1 MRTKLRF
8 CLFALLALIGGLSVY
23 AQTDVPVVKSLG
35 EALQQEGNCDLVI
48 DEGGTYQLQIIYYDS
63 KWNEAILWDGTVGT
77 KMEFGEYLT
86 DGGVK
91 KLIKSGT
98 LHLGSNPMT
107 GGKQLIA
114 ASPCMLELSADFV
127 APKEISNPADMKSYD
142 FVKIKGTLSED
153 GTILAAENGSIEL
166 GGGYGFTPDMSQ
178 YGGKHGYFTGI
189 KDPFYGL
196 KLYPEMFF
204 TDGNPSSDRI
214 DTFAK
219 LKAITSDG
227 MVHFYIPQGTMI
239 IHSKKQS
246 WGSTD
251 IYLWDGKDG
260 LNINGSDVDKDFFKN
275 GETTAEPGQLISGDF
290 NAKLFSEGYYFYYD
304 AKSYAGTSA
313 NITFGNKQTLAPLEL
328 KASELN
334 AEIGS
339 KKYDYA
345 YVKIYGTFYPRSR
358 FAGDDGVI
366 MNIADETDKNLDFEK
381 YAGQKGWITAI
392 AKKDNW
398 SNTFRLLVT
407 QEDYFVS
414 DGMADVTKIVWD
426 ATTDNV
432 VDKDIP
438 LADVT
443 IKNMNLKANTYR
455 AMALPFSLNEEKVK
469 TVFGEGA
476 KVYEFS
482 NYDCS
487 ETNDSIFLKETKQ
500 ISNGSKVIVKVMTDA
515 NDLVATGIE
524 INKFSPFESTLYKKN
539 WNNPTDKEIRYNA
552 GYSPKAVADIQ
563 NGYRIKEDGTLEV
576 LTDKINAFEV
586 YMTIANPNAPVLI
599 DNGKLLGTTEEP
611 VDPNAIDT
619 FEELKAI
626 NTSGMVPFIIPK
638 GTRVLYAQMGNDID
652 SPYLYLWDGKDGVFI
667 TGADV
672 KASIFKNGDVTIE
685 PGQLVTG
692 TLTCMFFGENNYF
705 YYNKSYYPDSEDNLT
720 FGAKGDLVPL
730 ELTGQEMA
738 DKIKTK
744 QYLSSYVQ
752 LHGTFDGNKKFVTDD
767 GISMTIDDIF
777 RTGFKVDPY
786 VNHKGTIKGISSVL
800 TEEYRIYPLSAEAF
814 TDEGMADA
822 EEIVYDA
829 TKENVIDKDIPLANV
844 TINNVAYKGNR
855 YSTIC
860 LPFSLNKAGVV
871 KIFGTGTQIFY
882 TDTYRS
888 MADADTVFFSKSS
901 SAEIRAGGVYVIK
914 PAKDVSTI
922 TAEKVSIQGSAPH
935 ESTFWKD
942 ETSVNEKNI
951 RLVGFYSPVA
961 LDNIANSYLFN
972 EDGKLI
978 DAAHATANAF
988 TCHVVSDK
996 ELKKFT
1002 AFIEKEMVTDGIE
1015 TVTFDLEQEGR
1026 IYNINGMYVGDTF
1039 KDLPKGIYIRNGK
1052 KVVLN

>member
-23 AQTDVPVVKSLG
+23 AQTGTPVVKSLG
-35 EALQQEGNCDLVI
+35 EVLQQTGNCDLVI
-48 DEGGTYQLQIIYYDS
+48 EEGGTYQLQIIHYDS
-63 KWNEAILWDGTVGT
+63 EWNEAILWDGTNGT
-77 KMEFGEYLT
+77 KIEFGSYLT
-86 DGGVK
+86 GGGLK

-98 LHLGSNPMT
+98 LHIGTNPMT

-114 ASPCMLELSADFV
+114 ASPCVLEQSADFI
-127 APKEISNPADMKSYD
+127 AQKEITNPGDIKYYD

-153 GTILAAENGSIEL
+153 GTTLAAENGSITL
-166 GGGYGFTPDMSQ
+166 SGGYGFNPDMSQ

-189 KDPFYGL
+189 KDPFYGF

-204 TDGNPSSDRI
+204 SDENNTGDRI
-214 DTFAK
+214 DTFEK
-219 LKAITSDG
+219 LKAINDND
-227 MVHFYIPQGTMI
+227 MVHFYIPEGTMI

-251 IYLWDGKDG
+251 VYLWDGKDG
-260 LNINGSDVDKDFFKN
+260 LNINGNDVEKDFLKN
-275 GETTAEPGQLISGDF
+275 GEVTVEPGQLITGDF
-290 NAKLFSEGYYFYYD
+290 NSKLFGYSYYFYHD
-304 AKSYAGTSA
+304 ATAYAGTTA
-313 NITFGNKQTLAPLEL
+313 NITLGEKMVPVPLDL
-328 KASELN
+328 KASEVN
-334 AEIGS
+334 AEVAS

-345 YVKIYGTFYPRSR
+345 YVKIYGTIYPGKR

-366 MNIADETDKNLDFEK
+366 MELFDDTNKSLDLAKF
-381 YAGQKGWITAI
+381 AGQKGWITAI
-392 AKKDNW
+392 TKKQSW
-398 SNTFRLLVT
+398 SNKFMLLIT

-414 DGMADVTKIVWD
+414 DGIADATEVVYD

-432 VDKDIP
+432 IDKDIP
-438 LADVT
+438 LANVT

-455 AMALPFSLNEEKVK
+455 AIALPFSLSAEQVK

-476 KVYEFS
+476 KIYEPKVY
-482 NYDCS
+482 NCS
-487 ETNDSIFLKETKQ
+487 ATNDSIFLGEATQ
-500 ISNGSKVIVKVMTDA
+500 IRYGYKYIVKVMTDA
-515 NDLVATGIE
+515 ADLVVKGIE
-524 INKFSPFESTLYKKN
+524 INSYPPYNSYLYMKD
-539 WNNPTDKEIRYNA
+539 WNNPISKDIYYGA
-552 GYSPKAVADIQ
+552 SYSPKAAADLQ
-563 NGYRIKEDGTLEV
+563 NGYIIKEDASMV
-576 LTDKINAFEV
+576 ALTDKTNAFEV
-586 YMTIANPNAPVLI
+586 FMTIENANAPILVA
-599 DNGKLLGTTEEP
+599 NGEVLGTTEEP

-672 KASIFKNGDVTIE
+672 KTSIFKNGDVTIE

-961 LDNIANSYLFN
+961 LDNIAYSYLFN

-978 DAAHATANAF
+978 DAAQATANAF